1 MPIYYFNVH
10 QDNVLKI
17 NDKEGTELSDL
28 RAAIAFAVLCA
39 RSHAADDVLRGQL
52 RSDDMIE
59 IADAKGSAL
68 HMVRFD
74 EAIGLC
80 SLDSIYFGP
89 VETVPPKKAA
99 AGRPAHSGRHDA
111 AFADAAR
118 SDAGLN
124 GKAPSSKRH

>member
-59 IADAKGSAL
+59 IVDAKGNGL

-80 SLDSIYFGP
+80 S
-89 VETVPPKKAA
+89 
-99 AGRPAHSGRHDA
+99 
-111 AFADAAR
+111 
-118 SDAGLN
+118 
-124 GKAPSSKRH
+124 